1 MIPLD
6 NNSREEEEEDIEL
19 NIQNSDRI
27 TKEKD
32 NVIIK
37 QNEINF

>member
-6 NNSREEEEEDIEL
+6 NNSREEEEDIEL